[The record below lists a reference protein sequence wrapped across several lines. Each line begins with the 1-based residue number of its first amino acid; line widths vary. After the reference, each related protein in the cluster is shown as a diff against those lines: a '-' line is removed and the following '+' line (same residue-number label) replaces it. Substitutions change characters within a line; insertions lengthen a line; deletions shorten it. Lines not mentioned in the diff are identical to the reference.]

1 MLRYLMK
8 IGNLY
13 MNPSMK
19 QQLMYDS
26 LIGIGRILNI
36 YCSVCCTGKLSL
48 ISKRI
53 LVHSSQRTFIL
64 AGHGQ

>member
-13 MNPSMK
+13 VNLSMK

-36 YCSVCCTGKLSL
+36 YV
-48 ISKRI
+48 
-53 LVHSSQRTFIL
+53 
-64 AGHGQ
+64 